1 MEKYMASEMELLEK
15 TIDQFTALQRIKN
28 AQDPMKE
35 VEYQLAIVKAK
46 LESFGVVV
54 ENLNLEQ
61 IALLNVNK
69 NLNNENGE
77 TLISG
82 YISLIL

>member
-1 MEKYMASEMELLEK
+1 MVLYMHYNISYKVYDNRKGAGEDGKYMASEMELLEK
-15 TIDQFTALQRIKN
+15 TIDQFIALQRIKN

-54 ENLNLEQ
+54 ENLNLE
-61 IALLNVNK
+61 
-69 NLNNENGE
+69 
-77 TLISG
+77 
-82 YISLIL
+82 

>member
-54 ENLNLEQ
+54 ENLNLE
-61 IALLNVNK
+61 
-69 NLNNENGE
+69 
-77 TLISG
+77 
-82 YISLIL
+82 

>member
-1 MEKYMASEMELLEK
+1 MVLYMHGNISYKVYDNGKEPERMEKYMASEMELLEK
-15 TIDQFTALQRIKN
+15 TIDQFIALQRIKN

-54 ENLNLEQ
+54 ENLNLE
-61 IALLNVNK
+61 
-69 NLNNENGE
+69 
-77 TLISG
+77 
-82 YISLIL
+82 

>member
-1 MEKYMASEMELLEK
+1 MYHINYMMVGKEPERMEKYMASEMELLEK

-54 ENLNLEQ
+54 ENLNLE
-61 IALLNVNK
+61 
-69 NLNNENGE
+69 
-77 TLISG
+77 
-82 YISLIL
+82 

>member
-1 MEKYMASEMELLEK
+1 MTIGREPERMEKYMASEMELLEK
-15 TIDQFTALQRIKN
+15 TIDQFIALQRIKN

-54 ENLNLEQ
+54 ENLNLE
-61 IALLNVNK
+61 
-69 NLNNENGE
+69 
-77 TLISG
+77 
-82 YISLIL
+82 